1 MEDHAKP
8 LLELAEAFIKNEVA
22 LETYYRLC
30 ADRIPE
36 FKDRWLLLSEQERG
50 HVAVYR
56 KITESIKT
64 DPSKWVMGKYNAVVV
79 NMMSEETI
87 ELIGEIR
94 KGGVAK
100 RHMVTFAANMELS
113 MIERDIGNSF
123 TTPLPELQA
132 LLSKVAEETAAHR
145 EILIGIE
152 AELKD

>member
-1 MEDHAKP
+1 MEDQTKP

-30 ADRIPE
+30 SDRIPE
-36 FKDRWLLLSEQERG
+36 FKDRWLQLSEQERG

-56 KITESIKT
+56 KIMESIKT
-64 DPSKWVMGKYNAVVV
+64 DSSKWTMGKYKAVVV

-94 KGGVAK
+94 KGEVVK

-113 MIERDIGNSF
+113 MIESDIGNSF
-123 TTPLPELQA
+123 ATPLPEFQA
-132 LLSKVAEETAAHR
+132 LLCRVAEETAAHR
-145 EILIGIE
+145 DILIGIE